1 MTNKCKCIIH
11 RYFAICHPVYFQSAR
26 SNTDPWIDIVVAFIS
41 GIVIQVPHAFANQ
54 ITDPSCW
61 TDHLTHVDTINL
73 TVYCPC
79 NNDENDVR
87 PMCISTHNCP
97 VIVEGLF
104 DLYAYLKYC
113 RKGII
118 ICTFINSLLFF
129 Y

>member
-1 MTNKCKCIIH
+1 MN

-87 PMCISTHNCP
+87 PICISTDNCP
-97 VIVEGLF
+97 VIVKGLF
-104 DLYAYLKYC
+104 DLYTYLKSL
-113 RKGII
+113 
-118 ICTFINSLLFF
+118 FIKQASLYRRL
-129 Y
+129 